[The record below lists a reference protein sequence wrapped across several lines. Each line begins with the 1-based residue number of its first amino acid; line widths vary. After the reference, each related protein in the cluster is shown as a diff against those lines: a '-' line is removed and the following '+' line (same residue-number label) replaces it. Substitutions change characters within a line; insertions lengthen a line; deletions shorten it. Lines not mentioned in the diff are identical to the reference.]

1 MDITYKDGTI
11 TKLSRQPGGE
21 KRTGGRVINL
31 DAPPGPRPKPVK
43 TITCAFLFTSFL
55 VYEYFKYNRDKPLPQ
70 DIDTSFRFDRIAK
83 RYDED
88 VDSTESLI
96 GITKQ
101 RQRLIEKASGNV
113 LEVGVGSGRNS
124 EFYDLTKIKSLKMMD
139 KSPKMLELAKTKWKE
154 SHPEYQ
160 QADFIAESALD
171 ALPPPNNTGRED
183 GKGYD
188 TIISTMS
195 LCSTPYPS
203 LLIRHLGLH
212 LNSALSMSQSASL
225 ASSVAKKAGITS
237 PKSPSDNNS
246 RILLLEHGRSY
257 FGLVNWLLDRYASSQ
272 ALEHGCWWNRDIG
285 KIVRD
290 SGMEVVSLRRKNL
303 GTTWI
308 YELKYPEMSE
318 KEREV
323 FRRQYESEMEEMR
336 TRMPAE
342 KEASEK
348 LWKPEMEQM
357 VIRMRLD
364 TWREQKRKEADERTE
379 AAKAPKKKREPR
391 GTIWESVK

>member
-1 MDITYKDGTI
+1 M
-11 TKLSRQPGGE
+11 
-21 KRTGGRVINL
+21 
-31 DAPPGPRPKPVK
+31 DAPPGPKPKPVK
-43 TITCAFLFTSFL
+43 TLTCAFLFTSFL

-83 RYDED
+83 RYDDD

-101 RQRLIEKASGNV
+101 RRRLIEKASGNV
-113 LEVGVGSGRNS
+113 LEVGVGTGRNS

-139 KSPKMLELAKTKWKE
+139 KSLKMLELAQAKWKE
-154 SHPEYQ
+154 LHPESQ

-171 ALPPPNNTGRED
+171 SLPPPDKSRSED

-212 LNSALSMSQSASL
+212 LNSALSINQSASL
-225 ASSVAKKAGITS
+225 ASTMAEKAGIAS
-237 PKSPSDNNS
+237 PKPPSDNSS
-246 RILLLEHGRSY
+246 RIFLLEHGRSY

-272 ALEHGCWWNRDIG
+272 ALEHGCWWNRDVG
-285 KIVRD
+285 KVVRD

-308 YELKYPEMSE
+308 YELKYPDMSE
-318 KEREV
+318 KERED

-336 TRMPAE
+336 NRMPAE

-357 VIRMRLD
+357 VVRMRLE

-391 GTIWESVK
+391 GTIWESAK